1 MTPALFS
8 LLCERH
14 RQERAHREMVAGITT
29 AAVINTSVQLDKPVT
44 WTDFAPSHRWFQAEP
59 TSALTDAQ
67 RRIIHEHN
75 VRALEM
81 EIQLRA
87 EHGTQ

>member
-29 AAVINTSVQLDKPVT
+29 AAVINTTVQLDKPVL
-44 WTDFAPSHRWFQAEP
+44 WTDFAPSHRPFNVEP
-59 TSALTDAQ
+59 VSILTDAQ
-67 RRIIHEHN
+67 RRLIHEHN

-81 EIQLRA
+81 EIRLRA
-87 EHGTQ
+87 EKEQ